1 MINLRDAADADAS
14 DGGRCCSPDVRCFIV
29 RVASLLHTCVC
40 VCVNRCA
47 TALSTVTNM
56 AVQPRS
62 MSGYTASQSSKFD
75 WFYVPVE
82 LDEKCRA
89 GPYCSAFT

>member
-14 DGGRCCSPDVRCFIV
+14 DGGRCCSPDVRCFFV
-29 RVASLLHTCVC
+29 RVASLLHARA
-40 VCVNRCA
+40 CVNRCA

-75 WFYVPVE
+75 RFYVPME